1 MLLDNELKVGI
12 KEMLIKLNTDL
23 ASGLPKAVTQIDG
36 SFTLVNLFAQKAPGE
51 YRIEAR
57 FEGNHL
63 YDPCY
68 SERKVIIFEKKTCQS
83 RQWNLSILQGL
94 SDQISRSPMR
104 KRSEK
109 YCGFERSDCINFVLF
124 SIVTWTKS
132 TDPTYQQGS
141 NPTNPSK
148 FRAEPL

>member
-68 SERKVIIFEKKTCQS
+68 SERKVIIFEKKNMPIETVES
-83 RQWNLSILQGL
+83 EHSPGLIRPDKPFSNEKAIRKIL
-94 SDQISRSPMR
+94 R
-104 KRSEK
+104 
-109 YCGFERSDCINFVLF
+109 F
-124 SIVTWTKS
+124 
-132 TDPTYQQGS
+132 
-141 NPTNPSK
+141 
-148 FRAEPL
+148 